1 LAICSRGS
9 PVWPVIRPPGETPR
23 ICGHWTRRTVRRYTC
38 LKRQTEVKDEGL
50 RKLGIIGGM
59 SWVSTAMYY
68 DRINRIVQKR
78 AAPMASAP
86 LLIESLDFAQLYALR
101 EERDWQ
107 RAASV
112 LIDSAK
118 RLEGA
123 GAEGLII
130 GANSMHRLYDDVAA
144 SVNIPILHIAEFV
157 GMAIK
162 RSGHTSAALIGTRNV
177 MTESFYRK
185 RLVAHGIDLLPPNM
199 EFVELLDKIIYDEL
213 MVGKVTREAERTLK
227 TIITKKAKD
236 GAQAIVL
243 ACTEL
248 DLVVDVDAN
257 VLPVFDSTRIHC
269 EAAANW
275 ILEQEGVS

>member
-1 LAICSRGS
+1 
-9 PVWPVIRPPGETPR
+9 
-23 ICGHWTRRTVRRYTC
+23 
-38 LKRQTEVKDEGL
+38 
-50 RKLGIIGGM
+50 M

-68 DRINRIVQKR
+68 DRINRLVQKR

-86 LLIESLDFAQLYALR
+86 LLIESLDFCQLYALT

-123 GAEGLII
+123 GAQALII

-144 SVNIPILHIAEFV
+144 SVNIPILHIAEYV

-162 RSGHTSAALIGTRNV
+162 RAGHRNAALIGTRNV
-177 MTESFYRK
+177 MTESFYRT

-199 EFVELLDKIIYDEL
+199 EFVGMLEKIIYDEL
-213 MVGKVTREAERTLK
+213 MVGKVTREAERTMK
-227 TIITKKAKD
+227 TIITNKAQE
-236 GAQAIVL
+236 GAEAIVL

-275 ILEQEGVS
+275 ILEQEGVY